1 MISSGTSFHNLGPK
15 LVIVSVPKCMYI
27 SIRYMC
33 STPKVVI
40 FIFLNSKNLIHYFRG
55 EAVFYFK
62 DFCS

>member
-1 MISSGTSFHNLGPK
+1 MH
-15 LVIVSVPKCMYI
+15 CMYI